1 MTECTCGSNGFKK
14 RGAKVLVRWGY
25 DHSPRIHIG
34 TDCRNALSTLQPSCA
49 VSPAPNGSEN
59 ETTLEALLLK
69 AYNLSPEQIEEI
81 VGVSGNTVREY
92 YELYQQGGIEKLKE
106 INYYKPQGELVKH
119 IVSLEAYF
127 RENPPASIK
136 EAQKEIEE
144 ITGVKR
150 SQSQVREFFKK
161 NSISVTGK

>member
-1 MTECTCGSNGFKK
+1 MTIHLEFTSEQITEMRYQRYNH
-14 RGAKVLVRWGY
+14 LVPLVQR
-25 DHSPRIHIG
+25 RM
-34 TDCRNALSTLQPSCA
+34 
-49 VSPAPNGSEN
+49 
-59 ETTLEALLLK
+59 EALLLK

-81 VGVSGNTVREY
+81 VGVSGNTIREY

-106 INYYKPQGELVKH
+106 INYYKPEGELVRH